1 MKVLID
7 ADACPRGVM
16 EIVRRLQPEY
26 GYELVTVSSFNHV
39 HGSDN
44 HITVDDGDQAADMA
58 LINRTSRCDIVVT
71 QDWGLAAL
79 VLGKGAEAIDPGGRI
94 HSAEKI
100 DFLLEERHMKA
111 KFRRGGGRT
120 KGPSARTKADDERFE
135 TSFRRV
141 INRTRGVIE

>member
-16 EIVRRLQPEY
+16 DIVRRMQKAY
-26 GYELVTVSSFNHV
+26 GYELVTISSFNHV
-39 HGSDN
+39 HDGVN
-44 HITVDDGDQAADMA
+44 HITVGDGDQATDMA
-58 LINRTSRCDIVVT
+58 LINRTSRGDIVVT

-79 VLGKGAEAIDPGGRI
+79 VLGKGAKAIDPGGRI
-94 HSAEKI
+94 HANDKM

-120 KGPSARTKADDERFE
+120 KGPSARTPADDERFAKAFLMVLNE
-135 TSFRRV
+135 V
-141 INRTRGVIE
+141 KPE